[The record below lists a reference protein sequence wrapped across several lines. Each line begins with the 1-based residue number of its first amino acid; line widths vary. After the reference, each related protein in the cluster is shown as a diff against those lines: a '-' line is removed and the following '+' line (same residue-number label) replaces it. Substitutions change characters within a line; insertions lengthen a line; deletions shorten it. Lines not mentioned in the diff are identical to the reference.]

1 MEKQVTIIVG
11 ERSQDI
17 ETPSKIKIIVDGVM
31 EYVIRV
37 DNNELSISSNDE
49 DAKIFLYK
57 DHDDYDPFAGSFM
70 QPEIIKGTFYQYE
83 NDGDLVPETY
93 ANYEGKYEEVK
104 GFFARLSARGYLD
117 ATLWDGPFSSEKE
130 AYQHLLKLYVD

>member
-1 MEKQVTIIVG
+1 MQKQVTIITG

-31 EYVIRV
+31 EYVIRI

-57 DHDDYDPFAGSFM
+57 DHDDYDPFAGMFM
-70 QPEIIKGTFYQYE
+70 QPEIIEDTFYQYE
-83 NDGDLVPETY
+83 NGDLVPETY
-93 ANYEGKYEEVK
+93 ANYEGKHEEVT
-104 GFFARLSARGYLD
+104 GFFCRLSARGYLD
-117 ATLWDGPFSSEKE
+117 ATEWDGPFESKEE
-130 AYQHLLKLYVD
+130 AYQHLVELHVY